1 MLALRE
7 EAAEEN
13 NLYSNCIQYLHH
25 QETRKLE
32 LKHFEWEYIVYNQ
45 LLLDRKS
52 ENKRE
57 WSRKLVTYL
66 ESAVPASEHQETL
79 SLQGE
84 WQNRIEQTG
93 SGDTI
98 RAVIFKDY
106 IQSSALE
113 FVTSC
118 NSLMSAVDAVID
130 SISEKVMFLS

>member
-32 LKHFEWEYIVYNQ
+32 LKHFESEYIVYNQ

-57 WSRKLVTYL
+57 
-66 ESAVPASEHQETL
+66 
-79 SLQGE
+79 
-84 WQNRIEQTG
+84 
-93 SGDTI
+93 
-98 RAVIFKDY
+98 
-106 IQSSALE
+106 
-113 FVTSC
+113 
-118 NSLMSAVDAVID
+118 
-130 SISEKVMFLS
+130 